1 MKYSW
6 KLLFVY
12 SLLLF
17 VVGIFVGRTTKKVET
32 ITIIVSDTILV
43 REFIHDTSLVVDT
56 VFTKKDTIVIYAETP
71 LGDIPT
77 RIKSV
82 RDSLPVSVASQR
94 VYLPFDLDI
103 VYRGILYRYEIE
115 TYPTPYEITI
125 PAKTSTFDLFASAT
139 MLVNYDWRISGAF
152 EGGLSYKKHY
162 AILMRTE
169 VNHEKEAL
177 LLVGLQYRF

>member
-1 MKYSW
+1 MKSW
-6 KLLFVY
+6 KLILAY
-12 SLLLF
+12 SVLLF
-17 VVGIFVGRTTKKVET
+17 VVGFFVGRTTKKVET

-82 RDSLPVSVASQR
+82 RDSLPVSVAKQR

-115 TYPTPYEITI
+115 TYPKPYEITI
-125 PAKTSTFDLFASAT
+125 PAKIPFVDPFLEANVW
-139 MLVNYDWRISGAF
+139 VNQSWRISGGAT
-152 EGGLSYKKHY
+152 GGLLFKQHY
-162 AILMRTE
+162 LVAGRVE
-169 VNHEKEAL
+169 VQDDQKAYF
-177 LLVGLQYRF
+177 LVGLGYRF